1 MVAALASGEPEAV
14 VVGGGVRVPRLARVV
29 PDADGDGGAGLE
41 WGRGPVLVTGG
52 TGGLGRVVA
61 RHLVVERGV
70 RELLLVSRRGPAAEG
85 VEGLVAELSRAGA
98 RVSVEACDVADGAA
112 VADLVARHGVGAVV
126 HAAGVLDDGTV
137 ESLTPERLAGVLR
150 PKVDAAWNL

>member
-29 PDADGDGGAGLE
+29 PDAVADGDGGAGPE

-126 HAAGVLDDGTV
+126 HSAGVLDDGTV

-150 PKVDAAWNL
+150 P

>member
-29 PDADGDGGAGLE
+29 PDAVAVGDGGAGLE

-98 RVSVEACDVADGAA
+98 RVSVVACDVADGAA

-126 HAAGVLDDGTV
+126 H
-137 ESLTPERLAGVLR
+137 
-150 PKVDAAWNL
+150 

>member
-29 PDADGDGGAGLE
+29 PDAVADGDGGAGLE

-126 HAAGVLDDGTV
+126 HSAGVLDDGTV
-137 ESLTPERLAGVLR
+137 ES
-150 PKVDAAWNL
+150 